1 MSSSTEYEID
11 QVIDYRYTLNTTTGS
26 QIIEYLIKWKNY
38 PSSHNT
44 SWEPETNL
52 NPAALTYAQSYY
64 NNRQKLYHRLHHR
77 QLTSSSYS
85 YDTLVSSV
93 DLTEVTSTHQN
104 CRILQRLMDNDNE
117 LFELFIVEEDD
128 DESQRYDGLNLRNH
142 YVPSGGRQLGLGG
155 GNQRR
160 GQRQRQRQ
168 RQDLSPLGDDMGW
181 LGYFI
186 GKSTTLENLHIGS
199 LHKGEEYIEPFWTGL
214 QCNRSIQSLRFD
226 GCDVLLS
233 GRIMNRMME
242 FFKYNG
248 NLTKIELS
256 ECILGDDGA
265 NELAAA
271 LRECTHKQSLRTV
284 RLDDNELRLRGLKQ
298 IVKVLMLHPN
308 LEGLTI
314 SENNVGREGCRV
326 LGRYLVAMKE
336 KLKDLNV
343 SYNRI
348 DDVGL
353 SLLLEGLTVRW
364 LSSSTSSSPW
374 GVLGNGE
381 HTYVGTKKKYALKQL
396 CLTGNSSITSSG
408 LRILTS
414 LMSTPN
420 CQLEQLWLYHMNI
433 GDEGAAV
440 LTDGLVKNKTLRK
453 LWFNPTT
460 CGITSTGWEGFNT
473 MLCDTSSINTT
484 FLSNHTLQLIGK
496 HYSNYS
502 SADDQIP
509 REIRRHLRMHNKLAN
524 SSPSKIAK
532 LKILQQHKNM
542 RMDPFLEKNL
552 MFLPLIVAW
561 FQGSEGTKYG
571 SMKLSCIYQFVRG
584 LPFFFD
590 NESGLAV
597 WAREENARRLSIG
610 SKRKSPT
617 QNFVSPSSSS
627 GQSSCDN
634 ARKKRR
640 EGRVFAIGDSVRVKL
655 ADFFTDVAVVE
666 NVTYQGWKPMY
677 QVQFG
682 NGEVWGE
689 IGAEALSEY
698 AEV

>member
-1 MSSSTEYEID
+1 
-11 QVIDYRYTLNTTTGS
+11 
-26 QIIEYLIKWKNY
+26 
-38 PSSHNT
+38 
-44 SWEPETNL
+44 
-52 NPAALTYAQSYY
+52 
-64 NNRQKLYHRLHHR
+64 
-77 QLTSSSYS
+77 
-85 YDTLVSSV
+85 
-93 DLTEVTSTHQN
+93 
-104 CRILQRLMDNDNE
+104 MDNDNE

-128 DESQRYDGLNLRNH
+128 DDESQRYDGLNLRNH
-142 YVPSGGRQLGLGG
+142 FVPSGGGRQLDHGRGG
-155 GNQRR
+155 HQRRRR
-160 GQRQRQRQ
+160 GQKH
-168 RQDLSPLGDDMGW
+168 DLSPLGDDMGW

-199 LHKGEEYIEPFWTGL
+199 LSKGEEYIEPFWTGL
-214 QCNRSIQSLRFD
+214 NINRSIQSLRFD

-233 GRIMNRMME
+233 GKIMERMSE
-242 FFKYNG
+242 FWKYNG
-248 NLTKIELS
+248 NLTKLELS

-265 NELAAA
+265 YELAGA
-271 LRECTHKQSLRTV
+271 LRECTYKQSLRTV

-326 LGRYLVAMKE
+326 LGKYLVAMKE

-353 SLLLEGLTVRW
+353 SLLLDGLTVRW
-364 LSSSTSSSPW
+364 LSSSTSSSSPW

-408 LRILTS
+408 LWTVTS

-440 LTDGLVKNKTLRK
+440 LTDGLVKNKSLRK

-460 CGITSTGWEGFNT
+460 CGITSTGWDGFKN
-473 MLCDTSSINTT
+473 MLCDTSSINNTY
-484 FLSNHTLQLIGK
+484 LSNHTLQLIGK
-496 HYSNYS
+496 HYSNYAPS
-502 SADDQIP
+502 DDQIP
-509 REIRRHLRMHNKLAN
+509 RDIRHHLRMHNKYAN
-524 SSPSKIAK
+524 NPPSKIAK

-542 RMDPFLEKNL
+542 RMDSFLEKNL
-552 MFLPLIVAW
+552 MFLPLIAAW
-561 FQGSEGTKYG
+561 FQNIGGTKYE

-597 WAREENARRLSIG
+597 WAREENACRLSIG
-610 SKRKSPT
+610 SKRKSLT

-627 GQSSCDN
+627 GQSSFDN
-634 ARKKRR
+634 ATKKRR

-689 IGAEALSEY
+689 IGAEALSDTIV
-698 AEV
+698 EV